1 MNFFRQAAL
10 RYDRLLHRRPLLVK
24 SVTSGVVVCAADVGI
39 QTFFP
44 DAIEGDDALGSSEI
58 VVKNSAISLDL
69 KRTAVIG
76 IGYGA
81 LWFAPVL
88 HFVTTRWAKFL
99 PSVSLGALAF
109 KSVVDMTTSFPI
121 NLSVMISLQ
130 SYAREGGRA
139 QPVQSVQKNLW
150 PSLKDGWCFWPFISM
165 VMYGSVPLHY
175 RVLFLNSMSLFWNG
189 WMIAR
194 FEKH

>member
-1 MNFFRQAAL
+1 MNIFRLAAL
-10 RYDRLLHRRPLLVK
+10 RYDRILKLRPLLVK
-24 SVTSGVVVCAADVGI
+24 SVTSGVVVCAADVGN

-44 DAIEGDDALGSSEI
+44 EQSVESGVENNATNID
-58 VVKNSAISLDL
+58 V
-69 KRTAVIG
+69 KRTAIIG

-109 KSVVDMTTSFPI
+109 KSFVDMTTSFPI

-139 QPVQSVQKNLW
+139 QPVQSIKKNLL
-150 PSLKDGWCFWPFISM
+150 PSLKDGWCFWPFITM

-194 FEKH
+194 FEKN